1 MTEYSATLCIV
12 LFLYFSTLE
21 NTTINNYIN
30 CRITDCT
37 VVLRV
42 GSVVSVPSNHFGDYH
57 RRDHY
62 YGTVLKLI
70 QGNKKACVKWYDDD
84 AVPIE
89 EVELLQLETSIPKF
103 GKSSKT
109 NTILPEIKKK
119 KLTLCIAAPLNTASN
134 IEETEF

>member
-12 LFLYFSTLE
+12 LFLYFSTLD
-21 NTTINNYIN
+21 NITINHYIN

-37 VVLRV
+37 VVLRD
-42 GSVVSVPSNHFGDYH
+42 GSVVSVASNHFGDYH

-70 QGNKKACVKWYDDD
+70 QGNKKACIKWYDDD

-103 GKSSKT
+103 DESSKT
-109 NTILPEIKKK
+109 NTILPEMKKK